1 MDNDKILKFRSKKS
15 QESATPT
22 VSQPTDNHIK
32 EIVRETI
39 IELFNSEIFQ
49 KALMDIIALHEES
62 KSDESKV
69 RHEVSELAKE
79 LAELRGVELK
89 EIYSIL
95 FKKFK
100 GSQTQ
105 AKCPQL
111 VLRKEFLLNL
121 VNQEKICTTKN

>member
-1 MDNDKILKFRSKKS
+1 MDKKILKFKSKPKNS
-15 QESATPT
+15 QEPTPT
-22 VSQPTDNHIK
+22 VAQQQAPTLQ
-32 EIVRETI
+32 EVVRQTI
-39 IELFNSEIFQ
+39 IELFNSDDFQ
-49 KALMDIIALHEES
+49 RAFMGVIEAREES
-62 KSDESKV
+62 RSDESKV
-69 RHEVSELAKE
+69 RYEVSELAKE

-100 GSQTQ
+100 GSQTY
-105 AKCPQL
+105 AKYPQL